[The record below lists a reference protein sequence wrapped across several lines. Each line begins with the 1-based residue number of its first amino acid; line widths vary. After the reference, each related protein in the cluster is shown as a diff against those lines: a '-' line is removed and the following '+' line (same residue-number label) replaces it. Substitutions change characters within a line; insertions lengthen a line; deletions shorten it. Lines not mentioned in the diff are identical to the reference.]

1 MASLLYHGEYTALW
15 SSPQRLLLG
24 GELAWAEPLAP
35 PSKAERQVTIEN
47 FREYLAQ
54 MAELMQRFEAIN
66 PTALGGTTGSAPGE
80 GEADTVGAADRPS
93 GDGADQPA
101 DGVGRDSGEAAGGAG
116 FPGVGAGTVTRGDLE
131 TVPGLYFEKDFR
143 LDDLA
148 TFEQT
153 GASSDDPATAR
164 ALQETLSEHLGAVE
178 HVLLREIQ
186 ARSQAFYAALDTLH
200 RLHAQVDT
208 TVETI
213 RELRAGM
220 QALDQR
226 LVGHALRIAQLRR
239 RRRNV
244 EKMHRALTL
253 IAGVKQTQQNLQ
265 VLMSC
270 SDFVSALDLIL
281 ETKAVIGSELA
292 GVAAVQDTAAQLT
305 EMQGVVLDMMRSEFV
320 GLALGRDSLVQDT
333 SQACGELSI
342 VSVLDGPGAG
352 AGGGGGDP
360 ASLVAVEDRLLA
372 LTLALVRAGKLAGAV
387 EELKTAAV
395 NEVLLGIKGVL
406 RRELPPAPVGGGG
419 AGGGEEKTPLAVRL
433 RALGKE
439 EFLGLMRRMFRVL
452 TLILGRCAN
461 VHCKCTA

>member
-1 MASLLYHGEYTALW
+1 M
-15 SSPQRLLLG
+15 
-24 GELAWAEPLAP
+24 
-35 PSKAERQVTIEN
+35 
-47 FREYLAQ
+47 
-54 MAELMQRFEAIN
+54 
-66 PTALGGTTGSAPGE
+66 
-80 GEADTVGAADRPS
+80 
-93 GDGADQPA
+93 
-101 DGVGRDSGEAAGGAG
+101 
-116 FPGVGAGTVTRGDLE
+116 TRGDLE
-131 TVPGLYFEKDFR
+131 TVPGFYFEKDFR

-419 AGGGEEKTPLAVRL
+419 GAGE
-433 RALGKE
+433 
-439 EFLGLMRRMFRVL
+439 RRRRRWRCVC
-452 TLILGRCAN
+452 GRWG
-461 VHCKCTA
+461 TRSSWG